1 MESSAATSNEAQGR
15 SWLKKLPT
23 LIVMLAPPIVALGM
37 IIWGVPFPFTW
48 LAASVFVARWLIG
61 GLGITVGFHRQQT
74 HASFKSGKFVEVL
87 LVCMGSTAIEGQV
100 IQWVAD
106 HRKHHKY
113 TDVKGDPHSP
123 HVDIH
128 GHDLGILR
136 GLYHAHMGWLPG
148 DTQADPAVFAP
159 KLLQNRAIVWV
170 NRLFPVFAVAA
181 YAIPFAIGWFATGEL
196 HEAFGVMFWGGFM
209 SMAFTHH
216 VTWSINSICH
226 EFGKRTFKV
235 RGSDRSTNVWWLSPF
250 TFGESWHHN
259 HHAFPSSAFHGLEK
273 NQFDISAIFIRFLVK
288 LHLAWDVKHPDD
300 EEISRKKAV
309 HQPT

>member
-1 MESSAATSNEAQGR
+1 
-15 SWLKKLPT
+15 
-23 LIVMLAPPIVALGM
+23 MLAPPFVAIGM
-37 IIWGVPFPFTW
+37 IIWGVPFEFTW

-74 HASFKSGKFVEVL
+74 HGSFKSSKFIEVL
-87 LVCMGSTAIEGQV
+87 LACMGSTAIEGP
-100 IQWVAD
+100 IIPWVAD

-113 TDVKGDPHSP
+113 TDVQGDPHSP
-123 HVDIH
+123 HVDMD
-128 GHDLGILR
+128 GHHLGIVK

-148 DTQADPAVFAP
+148 ETQADPEVFAP
-159 KLLQNRAIVWV
+159 KLLQNRPIVWV
-170 NRLFPVFAVAA
+170 SRLFPVFAVSA

-209 SMAFTHH
+209 AMAFTHH

-235 RGSDRSTNVWWLSPF
+235 RRSDRSTNVWWLSLP

-259 HHAFPSSAFHGLEK
+259 HHAFPTSAFHGLEK
-273 NQFDISAIFIRFLVK
+273 GQFDPSAIFIRAMEKLGLV
-288 LHLAWDVKHPDD
+288 WDVKHPNE
-300 EEISRKKAV
+300 EEISQKKVV